1 MGPPPSIARVRGAR
15 RSRDPLS
22 EDVSGIVPGA
32 HPASSASGPRSRR
45 FSGVGSEGFQGFL
58 TPLRCNSQSL
68 PDL

>member
-15 RSRDPLS
+15 RPRDPLS
-22 EDVSGIVPGA
+22 KDVSGIVPGA

-58 TPLRCNSQSL
+58 TPASVQINPSS
-68 PDL
+68 DV